1 MMSTPM
7 CYCDWVKAA
16 QGDEQAYEQMSKT
29 LKMNVRIGHYTS
41 FGCSHTP
48 PCHATQEQFDALNV
62 RLKKDVYDKLEE
74 ERDAAALKFD
84 KDGKLVTALYMA
96 GSTYRD
102 SFQRDVE
109 LCMDYCG
116 FPGPSG
122 SDKDPEYRDSI
133 LSIHIET
140 MIKCLARLCKSRND
154 PRLFESLKEKI
165 SEIEKGFDLAKK
177 PDAEKA

>member
-1 MMSTPM
+1 MSTPM

-16 QGDEQAYEQMSKT
+16 QGDEEVYERMRDT
-29 LKMNVRIGHYTS
+29 LKKNVRIGHYTS

-48 PCHATQEQFDALNV
+48 PCQATQEQFDALNV

-74 ERDAAALKFD
+74 ERSAAAREFD
-84 KDGKLVTALYMA
+84 KDGKLVSALYAA
-96 GSTYRD
+96 GADYRQ

-109 LCMDYCG
+109 LCLNYYSG

-133 LSIHIET
+133 LFYHIQM
-140 MIKCLARLCKSRND
+140 MIKCLARLCEARND
-154 PRLFESLKEKI
+154 PRLFASLKEEVQKL
-165 SEIEKGFDLAKK
+165 EKDFGLVKE